1 MRINGDCDLF
11 CDLIGCVR
19 LLCGHFVGKTLNDLR
34 GQGQFREFCNIKG
47 NVDFYYAKFT
57 CKDVL

>member
-34 GQGQFREFCNIKG
+34 GQGQFRESCNIKG

-57 CKDVL
+57 W